1 MSKKTDLPK
10 AYREGVG
17 LMLLNPRREVFVAQR
32 LDMPSDAWQMPQGG
46 IDRGETPIEA
56 AKREL
61 CEEIGTCNGE
71 FLGES
76 RDWYSYDLPAEL
88 AGKLWRGRFRGQ
100 TQKWFAFRFA
110 GDDSEINLETETPE
124 FLAWKWV
131 DAIEVPR
138 LIVPFK
144 RDIYTAILSEFAPY
158 LPR

>member
-1 MSKKTDLPK
+1 MTREIGTGLP
-10 AYREGVG
+10 YRRAVG
-17 LMLLNPRREVFVAQR
+17 IMVLNPEGRVLVAQR
-32 LDMPSDAWQMPQGG
+32 IDMPSDAWQMPQGG